1 MAAGMDT
8 AKGRRPV
15 GALRRRLLLEAP
27 VEAPDGAGGS
37 LRTFETVAAVWAQ
50 VEWLSGDERWQG
62 GRPEQRVSHRI
73 TLRWRAGV
81 DAGRRL
87 RDGEQSFDIRAVGDP
102 DGGRR
107 RLVCLVEEITP

>member
-1 MAAGMDT
+1 MMAASDSARDRG
-8 AKGRRPV
+8 PV
-15 GALRRRLLLEAP
+15 GAMRRRLLLEAP
-27 VEAPDGAGGS
+27 VEVPDGAGGS
-37 LRTFETVAAVWAQ
+37 LRDFSTVAAVWAQ

-62 GRPEQRVSHRI
+62 GRPVQRVSHRI

-81 DAGRRL
+81 DAGQRL
-87 RDGEQSFDIRAVGDP
+87 RDGTQIFDIRAVGDP